1 MAMGKGIVSSYLP
14 FAATMARKEIADAFA
29 GEDNI
34 FKSALTNG
42 GHPVSAAAALK
53 NIEIIENENLVENAA
68 DIGRYLIEQ
77 LESLRDDHPMVGGV
91 RGIGCLVVFDMV
103 KDRETNEGFPPE
115 DSIGA
120 RMTEKIRERGLHHEV
135 YSDFSVSLHP
145 PIAIK
150 RSEVDEIVNAFDGAL
165 GEMES
170 ELGMS

>member
-53 NIEIIENENLVENAA
+53 NIENENLVENAA
-68 DIGRYLIEQ
+68 DIGPYFISQ

-115 DSIGA
+115 DNIGA
-120 RMTEKIRERGLHHEV
+120 RMTEKISERGLHHSW
-135 YSDFSVSLHP
+135 SDLSVSMHP

-165 GEMES
+165 GELES